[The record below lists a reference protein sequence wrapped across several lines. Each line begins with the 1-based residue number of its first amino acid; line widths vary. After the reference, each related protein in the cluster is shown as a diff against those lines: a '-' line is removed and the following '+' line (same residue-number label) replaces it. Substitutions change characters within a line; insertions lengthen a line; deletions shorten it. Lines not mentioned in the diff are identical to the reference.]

1 MPHSPKIRRQTPAA
15 VAFRKKPEK
24 AAQHRLLKSGKG
36 AKLIVVLGGARSGKS
51 RFALRVGR
59 RLSPRAFV
67 ATAEPFDREM
77 ADRILK
83 HQQSRGKGW
92 TTIEVP
98 TDISG
103 WLVDEG
109 PQYLTIVV
117 DCLTLWLNN
126 LLRDKVRPAQV
137 LTHVRKFLQSIA
149 ACPGQVIVVSN
160 ELGLGVVP
168 EDADSRQFRDLAG
181 RMNQL
186 MAAEADEVYFLVSG
200 LPLRL
205 K

>member
-1 MPHSPKIRRQTPAA
+1 MPPSSKIRRHTPSA
-15 VAFRKKPEK
+15 VA
-24 AAQHRLLKSGKG
+24 SGKNPVKAVRHENRKPKSG

-51 RFALRVGR
+51 RFALDMGR
-59 RLSPRAFV
+59 GRTPRAFV

-77 ADRILK
+77 TERIMK
-83 HQQSRGKGW
+83 HQQARGKGW
-92 TTIEVP
+92 KTIEVP
-98 TDISG
+98 TNIAG
-103 WLVDEG
+103 WLTETG
-109 PQYLTIVV
+109 SRYPSIVV
-117 DCLTLWLNN
+117 DCITLWLNN
-126 LLRDKVRPAQV
+126 LLRAQVRPAQV
-137 LTHVRKFLQSIA
+137 LTHVRKFLQAIR

-168 EDADSRQFRDLAG
+168 GETGSRQFRDLSG